1 MSSRIAKR
9 SAVSRGVISVWNI
22 VSPVVGGRGGGHA
35 EHAKANG
42 GDSHRLA
49 DSPGSTMAVRMASS
63 RTSASVAPR
72 GRGDEIAQLD
82 GLLDGALAGHSGVL
96 VLRGEAGVGKSELLK
111 YAIASASASGLRVVY
126 VAGIE
131 SEMELG
137 FAGLHQVCAPM
148 LDRLPAIPD
157 PQRAALQIAFGL
169 TTGPAPDRFLAGLA
183 VLSLLSEV
191 AQECPVLCVV
201 DDAQWLDD
209 ASAQALAFVARRM
222 LAEPVVL
229 LFAARE
235 PSDPLIGL
243 PELALAGL
251 ADADARALLAS
262 VVPGRLDGRIAD
274 QIIVGTRGTP
284 LALLELPR
292 GLSAG
297 QLAGGFGLPGA
308 LSLSGRIE
316 SSFLRRLGP
325 LPEDTRR
332 LLLVA
337 AAEPT
342 GDPGLLWRGAGGTP
356 DRGG

>member
-9 SAVSRGVISVWNI
+9 SAVSRGGISGWNI
-22 VSPVVGGRGGGHA
+22 VFLVVGGLGGGHA

-49 DSPGSTMAVRMASS
+49 DSPGSTMAVRMATS

-82 GLLDGALAGHSGVL
+82 GLLDGALAGPSGGL

-111 YAIASASASGLRVVY
+111 YAIASASTSALRVVH

-137 FAGLHQVCAPM
+137 FAGLHQVCEPM

-157 PQRAALQIAFGL
+157 PQREALQIAFGL
-169 TTGPAPDRFLAGLA
+169 TTEPAPDRFLVGLA

-191 AQECPVLCVV
+191 AQECPVLCVI

-209 ASAQALAFVARRM
+209 ASAQALAFVARSM

-229 LFAARE
+229 LVAARE
-235 PSDPLIGL
+235 SSDAFTGAPQ
-243 PELALAGL
+243 LALEGL
-251 ADADARALLAS
+251 GHADALAVLVS
-262 VVPGRLDGRIAD
+262 V
-274 QIIVGTRGTP
+274 
-284 LALLELPR
+284 LP
-292 GLSAG
+292 
-297 QLAGGFGLPGA
+297 
-308 LSLSGRIE
+308 
-316 SSFLRRLGP
+316 
-325 LPEDTRR
+325 
-332 LLLVA
+332 
-337 AAEPT
+337 
-342 GDPGLLWRGAGGTP
+342 
-356 DRGG
+356 